1 MTPTVP
7 RQLTGRVLV
16 LLSAIAA
23 VAAVVAAALTYR
35 HEIRLPSGSHPA
47 AKDSDIV
54 SLELGG
60 RDSTVRHLINPGYVR
75 DALHWDFLLIAGY
88 GAALIIGASLAL
100 WLVRGSSRRWL
111 RFGFFAAVVA
121 VAADCTENVLL
132 LRGIGGSERLLGI
145 NCFDAAAAAAVVKFC
160 ALIPASVTAVAGI
173 AVAVLRSLNF
183 GGGKVLAATEVSRP
197 LPLLATD
204 PADQIPAVDRDH
216 EGPQARWSRGYAV
229 PECAHSGATTH
240 GGEVTGIGL
249 SGGGVRAAS
258 VALGVLQS
266 ERMRTEVIPRTQYL
280 VSVSGGGYTAG
291 AFALALTDAVAP
303 PPAPG
308 WAGPPVV
315 PAGEVVRDPAT
326 ALLVGSPEE
335 DHIRRH
341 SSYIADTPAQLLTAL
356 GWLAAHLLLTLT
368 LVFAPA
374 VLLGVLFGVFYW
386 QVPITEFP
394 PSLAHAPERNA
405 GPAVPA
411 LREAAVWALAVTG
424 ALALLSYLAVQLAAA
439 YAVRA
444 GVLRR
449 ALAASAHGLFR
460 LTTVLVLLTL
470 VLPGLIWLA
479 SWLLHRTQGT
489 LDVASPIAGVLLT
502 YVASLASL
510 AWRRRT
516 MLTKKSK
523 ARGKAAAAP
532 RGLVQI
538 GLAIAAIV
546 ILVASWLIVFGGM
559 ATVGLRGPLSRG
571 TEATLI
577 GLLAVTV
584 LLGVL
589 TDETTL
595 SLHPFYRSRVASAFA
610 VRRVRRADGQ
620 VVADPYPATE
630 RTTLSRYG
638 ALAQPAAFPHIIFAA
653 SATLGEHRT
662 PPGRDRVSYTFCSDW
677 VGGPD
682 VGYVNTRRLEELAPP
697 RLRRDLTVQ
706 GAVALSGAAIAAS
719 VGGQGSA
726 WYEPLFVVSGVRLG
740 AWMPNPAYLIEH
752 HRTPRTLTE
761 PGLPR
766 TRRMN
771 YLLRELFGI
780 HPADGPLLQVTD
792 GGFYDNLGLV
802 ELFRRGCTRIYCV
815 DASGDSP
822 PAATTLAQALTRAYQ
837 ELGVRSDLDVDTWK
851 TATIG
856 SGEKLIPA
864 DALAALSNRLS
875 STGII
880 TGSFS
885 YPASGPFAGRT
896 GTLVVAKASL
906 WAGLPYSLM
915 AYAQGSSS
923 FPHDSTADQWFDD
936 RQYAAYTELGRHLG
950 EAAVTAMETATA
962 PGPAQP
968 PPGPG
973 GIDYHVADGFVPPS
987 GMGATASAFP
997 SGAAGRAAGSAARAR
1012 AAMVTADGYPQ
1023 RRHHR
1028 RKG

>member
-1 MTPTVP
+1 MTTPRN
-7 RQLTGRVLV
+7 RQLTGRALV
-16 LLSAIAA
+16 LLSAAAA
-23 VAAVVAAALTYR
+23 VAAVISAARIYR
-35 HEIRLPSGSHPA
+35 HELSLPSGSQPA

-60 RDSTVRHLINPGYVR
+60 RHSTARQLMNPGYVQ

-88 GAALIIGASLAL
+88 GAALIIGAGLAC
-100 WLVRGSSRRWL
+100 WLVRSSSSRWM
-111 RFGFFAAVVA
+111 RFGFFAALVTVVA
-121 VAADCTENVLL
+121 DCAENLLL
-132 LRGIGGSERLLGI
+132 LRAVSGSELLLGI
-145 NCFDAAAAAAVVKFC
+145 NCFDAAAVVAVVKFC
-160 ALIPASVTAVAGI
+160 ALIPAAATAAVGI
-173 AVAVLRSLNF
+173 TVAVQRSLNF
-183 GGGKVLAATEVSRP
+183 GGSEVFGATEVSRS

-204 PADQIPAVDRDH
+204 PADHVPPAGRDD
-216 EGPQARWSRGYAV
+216 EGPQARWRRGYAV
-229 PECAHSGATTH
+229 PECAHAGATAH
-240 GGEVTGIGL
+240 GAEITGIGL

-266 ERMRTEVIPRTQYL
+266 ERMRTVVIPRAQYL

-291 AFALALTDAVAP
+291 AFALALTDAVASP
-303 PPAPG
+303 VAPG
-308 WAGPPVV
+308 RAGHGAV
-315 PAGEVVRDPAT
+315 PAVEVVRDPAT

-335 DHIRRH
+335 DHVRRH
-341 SSYIADTPAQLLTAL
+341 SSYIADTPKQLLTAL
-356 GWLAAHLLLTLT
+356 GWLAGHLLLTLT

-374 VLLGVLFGVFYW
+374 VLLGVLVGVFYR

-394 PSLAHAPERNA
+394 QSLSHAPQRNA
-405 GPAVPA
+405 GPAVPS
-411 LREAAVWALAVTG
+411 LREAAGWALALTG
-424 ALALLSYLAVQLAAA
+424 GLTLLSYLAAHLATAHST
-439 YAVRA
+439 RA
-444 GVLRR
+444 GSLRR
-449 ALAASAHGLFR
+449 TMSACAHVLFR
-460 LTTVLVLLTL
+460 LTAVLVIVVL
-470 VLPGLIWLA
+470 VLPGIIWLA

-510 AWRRRT
+510 AWHRRA
-516 MLTKKSK
+516 MLTKNYNAGGRS
-523 ARGKAAAAP
+523 AAAP

-546 ILVASWLIVFGGM
+546 VLVLGWLIVFGGM

-571 TEATLI
+571 TGLTLL
-577 GLLAVTV
+577 GLLAATV

-589 TDETTL
+589 TDETTR
-595 SLHPFYRSRVASAFA
+595 SLHPFYRLRVASAFA

-620 VVADPYPATE
+620 IVAEPYPTTE

-638 ALAQPAAFPHIIFAA
+638 ALAQPRAFPHIIFAA

-662 PPGRDRVSYTFCSDW
+662 PPGRDRVSYTFCADW

-771 YLLRELFGI
+771 YLLQELFGM

-856 SGEKLIPA
+856 SGEKLVPA
-864 DALAALSNRLS
+864 DSLAALSNRMS

-880 TGSFS
+880 TGTFS
-885 YPASGPFAGRT
+885 YPESGPFAGRT

-915 AYAQGSSS
+915 AYAQGAAT

-950 EAAVTAMETATA
+950 EAAVTAMETATRPA
-962 PGPAQP
+962 PPA
-968 PPGPG
+968 PG
-973 GIDYHVADGFVPPS
+973 GIAYRVDDGFVPPAA
-987 GMGATASAFP
+987 GATSRFKKAST
-997 SGAAGRAAGSAARAR
+997 GAGRAGGSAAGPR
-1012 AAMVTADGYPQ
+1012 AAMAIPDGHH
-1023 RRHHR
+1023 RHHR
-1028 RKG
+1028 RKK